1 MISHKQDLPQGI
13 INKTR
18 HKRLIKKLKYKVT
31 EKNPNLPDYNLI
43 CTPDLFA
50 QLPLYNK
57 DKGSKKSIQ
66 MTNTMAID
74 SGINLAQL
82 SYPLTEGYLQLCF
95 ATSVIFLHVRVAV
108 NLVLTALVT
117 KRETLG
123 GGRITEESIFLS
135 FKDYKCLTT
144 TIIRVTLINGLN
156 TLLIALR
163 YGSDIFLLTY

>member
-1 MISHKQDLPQGI
+1 MISHKSDLPQGI

-31 EKNPNLPDYNLI
+31 EKTPDLPDCNLI

-50 QLPLYNK
+50 QLPVY
-57 DKGSKKSIQ
+57 DKHTGNKKSIQ
-66 MTNTMAID
+66 MTSTMAID

-95 ATSVIFLHVRVAV
+95 AMSIIFLHVRAAE
-108 NLVLTALVT
+108 NLVLTALIT

-135 FKDYKCLTT
+135 FKDCNCLITA
-144 TIIRVTLINGLN
+144 IIWITLINVLN
-156 TLLIALR
+156 TLPVTLR
-163 YGSDIFLLTY
+163 YGSDVLLLRH